1 MARDYLPELA
11 NEPEEN
17 IIGGVAGAL
26 DARTSTLSIG
36 LTILN
41 FGPALILVLLIAVL
55 SISSPYFLT
64 ARNISNILAQT
75 AVISVVAMGQQLVIL
90 TRGIDLSVGSNLA
103 LASVLGALAFHAGA
117 PAALVIAVMV
127 LSGAA
132 VGAINGGFYVFGRL
146 PHPFII
152 TLATLSI
159 AKGLALQLAD
169 GRAIPGMP
177 PAISALGTDALGG
190 LPGSVFVVLAVAAVF
205 FVVTRTMVW
214 GRWIYAVGGRPDAAL
229 RMGIPVSWVLVSTYV
244 VSGTCAGIGAV
255 ILAGRTDAGSP
266 LFGNLLEL
274 DTIAAVIIGGASF
287 LGGRGHLG
295 NALIGALM
303 IGVIRNALNLL
314 NVNIFFQ
321 LIVIGVVIV
330 IAVEGDVL
338 RNYLEGRVR
347 VMQAGKQS

>member
-1 MARDYLPELA
+1 M
-11 NEPEEN
+11 
-17 IIGGVAGAL
+17 
-26 DARTSTLSIG
+26 
-36 LTILN
+36 N

>member
-1 MARDYLPELA
+1 MTKSPITDTSGNTMVGPLPQP
-11 NEPEEN
+11 N
-17 IIGGVAGAL
+17 
-26 DARTSTLSIG
+26 TLSVS
-36 LTILN
+36 LAILN
-41 FGPALILVLLIAVL
+41 FGPALILLLLIAAL
-55 SISSPYFLT
+55 SMTSSYFLT

-103 LASVLGALAFHAGA
+103 LASVLGALSFHAGA

-127 LSGAA
+127 LSGAL

-177 PAISALGTDALGG
+177 PSIGALGTDALGG
-190 LPGSVFVVLAVAAVF
+190 LPGSVFVVLAVAAAF

-303 IGVIRNALNLL
+303 IGVIRNSLNLL